1 MASIR
6 NRTPWRLVLEDASR
20 SKIYPTRKQA
30 EDDHDA
36 YYAQGL
42 MGLRVEP
49 VPRGDRY
56 EARVRSKWAPDLVKT
71 FRLKSEAQQWVKER
85 EGEIAKRQFVD
96 YREADRNTLGDLFV
110 RFERERL
117 DGRPADDA
125 DKCRIGKLRDHPI
138 ALLRMAVLQPSD
150 ISAYRKER
158 EKLVKGATVTKE
170 LELICRVIGIARAE
184 WGMHMAVNPA
194 SARLAPRP
202 KKEPGDERSRRLADS
217 HVAVAPAQ
225 RLPAAQ
231 PGKGMAPQRKSRRKS
246 EDDAFEND
254 PETDALL
261 KLPQSEQQALLR
273 ACRYPHWYTQR
284 KRDVTAATQKAR
296 ALRKAAV
303 VPVKARQRPGCRIW
317 ALTSFAIETA
327 MRRKELCQLD
337 WTHVHLAE
345 GYLDLPGT
353 ITKNRKP
360 RIVPLSLRAMR
371 ILKTQPRK
379 GALVFATSTNTIKM
393 AFRRARERAASADL
407 RFHDLR
413 HEATSNLF
421 ERTDLRANEI
431 GHITGHTDPRTL
443 ERYYNKRPQ
452 EFVQRFRESFK

>member
-6 NRTPWRLVLEDASR
+6 KRTPWRLILEDVSR
-20 SKIYPTRKQA
+20 TKIYPTRKQA

-49 VPRGDRY
+49 APGGSW
-56 EARVRSKWAPDLVKT
+56 EARVRSKGAPKLIKT
-71 FRLKSEAQQWVKER
+71 FRLKSEAEQWVKER

-96 YREADRNTLGDLFV
+96 YREADRNTLGDLFA
-110 RFERERL
+110 RFDRERL
-117 DGRPADDA
+117 SGRPADDA
-125 DKCRIGKLRDHPI
+125 DKCRIGCLRDHPVSLVRMS
-138 ALLRMAVLQPSD
+138 ALRACD
-150 ISAYRKER
+150 IQAYRDER
-158 EKLVKGATVTKE
+158 KKSVKGATVTKE

-184 WGMHMAVNPA
+184 WNLHMAVNPA
-194 SARLAPRP
+194 SAAHTSRP
-202 KKEPGDERSRRLADS
+202 KKEPGDERTRRLAKS
-217 HVAVAPAQ
+217 HVKATPAPH
-225 RLPAAQ
+225 LTVAQ
-231 PGKGMAPQRKSRRKS
+231 PGKGGKSRRKT
-246 EDDAFEND
+246 ENDTFEND

-261 KLPQSEQQALLR
+261 KLAQSEQQALLR

-296 ALRKAAV
+296 ARRKAAV
-303 VPVKARQRPGCRIW
+303 IPVKARKRPGCRIW

-327 MRRKELCQLD
+327 MRRKELCQLA
-337 WTHVHLAE
+337 WAHVHLAQ
-345 GYLDLPGT
+345 GYLLLPGT
-353 ITKNRKP
+353 ITKNGKP

-379 GALVFATSTNTIKM
+379 GELVFATRPNTIKM
-393 AFRRARERAASADL
+393 AFKRARERAASIDL

-413 HEATSNLF
+413 HEATSSLF

-431 GHITGHTDPRTL
+431 GQITGHTDARTL
-443 ERYYNKRPQ
+443 ERYYNLRPQ
-452 EFVQRFRESFK
+452 EFVQRFRKSFK